1 MNLSVCQRCG
11 EVYEVGHH
19 CKVTVREF
27 DIVERPA
34 HYQGD
39 IECID
44 AIKAQ
49 LTEEQWVGYLRGQVA
64 KYNWRWGKKGKADE
78 DARKLLWYAKMLAG
92 ADPRKS

>member
-11 EVYEVGHH
+11 EVYEKDHH
-19 CKVTVREF
+19 CRVTVREF
-27 DIVERPA
+27 DLVERPA

-49 LTEEQWVGYLRGQVA
+49 LSDEEWRGYLRGQVA
-64 KYNWRWGKKGKADE
+64 KYNWRLGRKDALDQ
-78 DARKLLWYAKMLAG
+78 DARKLRWYASWLCSV
-92 ADPRKS
+92 DPRK

>member
-11 EVYEVGHH
+11 EVYEKDHH
-19 CKVTVREF
+19 CRVTVREF

-49 LTEEQWVGYLRGQVA
+49 LSDEEWRGYLRGQVA
-64 KYNWRWGKKGKADE
+64 KYNWRLGRKDALDQ
-78 DARKLLWYAKMLAG
+78 DARKLRWYASWLCSV
-92 ADPRKS
+92 DPRK